1 MSPTGPIWRV
11 GKEPKP
17 LQPSKMDSEQQLEE
31 MLVADMRILS
41 PEWMYVGNQVQ
52 TGTGRIDIL
61 AVARDGTL
69 VVVELKRHETSRDV
83 VAQTL
88 DYLSWAAE
96 QTPESIEALYA
107 ERHKRPLAD
116 ALAERFGPS
125 TEGES
130 LDGQQLAVIVASEP
144 NSATERMVKYLSK
157 MGVPINLNTF
167 EVFRDETGLLLRPN
181 WLINLTETELD
192 SGGGKQPWNL
202 QYYGSFGHGEDQR
215 SWEDAVQYGFF
226 SAGGGRWYSQTLD
239 LLEPGSIMW
248 VLAPSFGYVGVGRT
262 TTKSMPFDEFTVVN
276 SDGKDVLLKDQPL
289 KGRYN
294 EHSVASRGSVDAD
307 IGEYVVGIQW
317 IHTVA
322 LSEAVKKPGL
332 FGNQNSVCRPRSA
345 KWLHTV
351 NELMAA
357 WKPDLGL

>member
-17 LQPSKMDSEQQLEE
+17 LQASKMESEQQLEE

-41 PEWMYVGNQVQ
+41 PEWMYIGNQVQ

-96 QTPESIEALYA
+96 QTPESIEALYSD
-107 ERHKRPLAD
+107 RHKKSLA
-116 ALAERFGPS
+116 AGLEARFGS
-125 TEGES
+125 TNEGEV
-130 LDGQQLAVIVASEP
+130 LNGQHLAVIVASEP

-167 EVFRDETGLLLRPN
+167 EVFRDDTGLLLRPN
-181 WLINLTETELD
+181 WLIDLAETELD
-192 SGGGKQPWNL
+192 SGGGKKPWNL
-202 QYYGSFGHGEDQR
+202 QHYCSFGHGTNSR
-215 SWEDAVQYGFF
+215 HWEDARKYGFF

-239 LLEPGSIMW
+239 MLEPGSVIW
-248 VLAPSFGYVGVGRT
+248 VMAPSYGYVGVGRT
-262 TTKSMPFDEFTVVN
+262 TTRKMPFDEFKVVTQTGD
-276 SDGKDVLLKDQPL
+276 DGLLKEQPL
-289 KGRYN
+289 MGTYTHD
-294 EHSVASRGSVDAD
+294 ETVGSATADAD
-307 IGEYVVGIQW
+307 VGEYLVGVQW
-317 IHTVA
+317 IHTVD
-322 LSEAVKKPGL
+322 LEDAVRKPGL
-332 FGNQNSVCRPRSA
+332 FGNQNSVCRPRST
-345 KWLHTV
+345 KWVHTV
-351 NELMAA
+351 NELMAL
-357 WKPDLGL
+357 WKPDLDS